1 MLADRGLPHNVFEI
15 FVRAPERELE
25 VAELPGCGR
34 AAILAQYIDDWIIYW
49 LGLADGSIWMTKG
62 DPGQPAEN
70 IEKINTTVTGLQKV
84 LAAWCDL
91 KSSGITEN
99 NDPRAYEDLVAVTNI
114 RAVSADP
121 AIFEDEQ
128 GWWPVMLE
136 ELDYTLPRLQS
147 GRWVLDHP
155 GYDEDDE
162 S

>member
-1 MLADRGLPHNVFEI
+1 
-15 FVRAPERELE
+15 VRPEK
-25 VAELPGCGR
+25 
-34 AAILAQYIDDWIIYW
+34 
-49 LGLADGSIWMTKG
+49 LGHHRD
-62 DPGQPAEN
+62 
-70 IEKINTTVTGLQKV
+70 
-84 LAAWCDL
+84 
-91 KSSGITEN
+91 

>member
-91 KSSGITEN
+91 KSSGITE
-99 NDPRAYEDLVAVTNI
+99 TTI
-114 RAVSADP
+114 RAPTRTLSPSPTSVQSAP
-121 AIFEDEQ
+121 TRRSSRTNRA
-128 GWWPVMLE
+128 G
-136 ELDYTLPRLQS
+136 
-147 GRWVLDHP
+147 GR
-155 GYDEDDE
+155 
-162 S
+162 